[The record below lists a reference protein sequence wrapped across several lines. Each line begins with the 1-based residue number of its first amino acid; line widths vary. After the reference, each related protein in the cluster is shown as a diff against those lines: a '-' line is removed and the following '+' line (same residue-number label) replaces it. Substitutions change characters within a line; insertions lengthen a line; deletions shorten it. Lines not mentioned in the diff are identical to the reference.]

1 MRVVFCSGMA
11 GMYMRGIALQPGRP
25 SSKRNKKSDDKDDKG
40 KKGKDEAMGAALRSV
55 YHAAASEPVPD
66 QMLDLL
72 NKLG

>member
-1 MRVVFCSGMA
+1 MRVVFSSGMA
-11 GMYMRGIALQPGRP
+11 GRYMRGIALQPGRP

>member
-1 MRVVFCSGMA
+1 MRVAFCSGMA
-11 GMYMRGIALQPGRP
+11 GTYMRGIALQPGRP
-25 SSKRNKKSDDKDDKG
+25 SSKRDKKSDDKEEKG

>member
-1 MRVVFCSGMA
+1 MA
-11 GMYMRGIALQPGRP
+11 GMYLRGIALEPVRP
-25 SSKRNKKSDDKDDKG
+25 SKGKKPDDKDDNG

-72 NKLG
+72 RKLD